1 MAGATRLELAAS
13 GVTDQRSYQLN
24 YAPAVST
31 DSLSNRWCVKFFEF
45 RIRFSISG
53 INMCFYNQNKL
64 DGIIIYF
71 TLSCNNLREKHMR
84 KIVLF
89 ISIIILLFG
98 CSSEKKTPKIELEF
112 WHAMGGPLGDALTK
126 LVKEFNDSHPNIFIT
141 DINMGNYTALSQKLM
156 AAIVANTQPDL
167 AQAYE
172 AWIAKFIQG
181 NALVPVQKFV
191 DGPHGLSKEE
201 LDDFF
206 PVFIKSSTFNDTL
219 YAFPFNKSVR
229 VMYYNK
235 DMFYV
240 NGLEVDNPPATWD
253 DFIKVGKILTQDKD
267 GDGRIDQWGTTFA
280 TNAWQFENCL
290 LQAGGQIMN
299 KDFTEPLFNSIYGV
313 QALNFLT
320 DQLNKYKIAYL
331 STGYDGQNDFLAS
344 KVGMVEGSS
353 VSMVYLH
360 KGGIPFNLGM
370 APVPYDKTK
379 KSLISGTNIII
390 FKDTK
395 DEQAQAKQEAAWEF
409 IKWFTSSEQT
419 AKWSNMTYYMPVRRS
434 AIQNPVLQKNFEKY
448 PGLKNVY
455 DQLNYA
461 EVEPQTEVWFE
472 TRKLLEEQVIEKV
485 FRNQIEAQEAL
496 DNLANKMKEM
506 LAEE

>member
-1 MAGATRLELAAS
+1 
-13 GVTDQRSYQLN
+13 
-24 YAPAVST
+24 
-31 DSLSNRWCVKFFEF
+31 
-45 RIRFSISG
+45 
-53 INMCFYNQNKL
+53 
-64 DGIIIYF
+64 
-71 TLSCNNLREKHMR
+71 MR
-84 KIVLF
+84 KLAF
-89 ISIIILLFG
+89 FLLIIILFIG
-98 CSSEKKTPKIELEF
+98 CTSDKKTTKIELEF

-126 LVKEFNDSHPNIFIT
+126 LVNEFNATHPTIQ
-141 DINMGNYTALSQKLM
+141 INEISMGRYQALSQKLM
-156 AAIVANTQPDL
+156 AAIVANTQPDI

-172 AWIAKFIQG
+172 AWIAKFIEG
-181 NALVPVQKFV
+181 KALVPVEKFV
-191 DGPHGLSKEE
+191 KRPHGLSQEE
-201 LDDFF
+201 LDDFY

-240 NGLEVDNPPATWD
+240 NGLEVNDPPATWD
-253 DFIKVGKILTQDKD
+253 DFIKVGKMLTQDKD
-267 GDGRIDQWGTTFA
+267 GDGRNDQWGTTFA

-290 LQAGGQIMN
+290 LEAGGQIMN
-299 KDFTEPLFNSIYGV
+299 EELTEPLFNSEYGV
-313 QALNFLT
+313 EALNYLT

-370 APVPYDKTK
+370 APVPHFRTK
-379 KSLISGTNIII
+379 KNLVSGTNIII
-390 FKDTK
+390 FKDKK
-395 DEQAQAKQEAAWEF
+395 DEQAEKKQEAAWEF
-409 IKWFTSSEQT
+409 IKWFTSPQQT
-419 AKWSNMTYYMPVRRS
+419 AKWSNMTYYMPVRKS
-434 AIQNPVLQKNFEKY
+434 AIKDEEIQKKFEKY

-461 EVEPQTEVWFE
+461 EVEPQTDVWFE

-485 FRNQIEAQEAL
+485 FRNQMSAKKAL
-496 DNLANKMKEM
+496 DDLAKKMKEM